1 MATIRPAR
9 WPNDEAGIAA
19 IDTSFTTDQ
28 IYSVQIGALS
38 FHLVPERIDPP
49 LRKSYGSLLPLV
61 DHFRRM
67 GHVVVAEE
75 GGSVVGIVAADLS
88 AWNRRVQIEQ
98 VHVAP
103 GARGRGIG
111 RALLA
116 SVADYARAVGARCVW
131 VETQNVNYPAVQFYR
146 RFGFQLCGIDDRL
159 YDPVADG
166 TDETALFFALD
177 LPP

>member
-9 WPNDEAGIAA
+9 WPDDEAGIAA
-19 IDTSFTTDQ
+19 IDTSFATDQ
-28 IYSVQIGALS
+28 IYRVRRGALS
-38 FHLVPERIDPP
+38 FHLVPERVDPP

-61 DHFRRM
+61 DHFRHM

-75 GGSVVGIVAADLS
+75 GGVLVGVAAADLS

-98 VHVAP
+98 IHVDP
-103 GARGRGIG
+103 RARGRGIG

-116 SVADYARAVGARCVW
+116 SVAEYARAVGARCV
-131 VETQNVNYPAVQFYR
+131 VAETQNVNYPAVQFYR
-146 RFGFQLCGIDDRL
+146 SFGFQFCGIDDRL

-166 TDETALFFALD
+166 TDETALFLALD